1 VTRLSDVRKTKKEL
15 ISELEALR
23 RKVGETG
30 ALSVNQTAESRQALV
45 ALEESEEKY
54 RALFDNMAE
63 GFAYH
68 QMVLDENGKPVDF
81 IFLTLNEAFEKQ
93 TGLSKKET
101 IGKKA
106 TEILPGIDLDDF
118 KWIDVYG
125 KVAITQKPVAFE
137 RYFEP
142 LQRWYSVTAYSPK
155 VGYFATVF
163 EDVSE
168 RKRAEEVF
176 RESKERF
183 RVVVESTDDLVTIVD
198 SEGRFTYVNHTAEKI
213 LGVKPDACIGLKAFD
228 FVHPDDMEKTAE
240 WFEDCVSNRIVSGT
254 FDNRQ
259 VNRMTGGNRY
269 VHWTSNFHYDE
280 EGNVNH
286 VTGIARDFTKWKR
299 SEELLKASEQ
309 RFRAIVTNAQAIIF
323 IIDLDGTFLLSEGK
337 GLSVLGLEPGQV
349 VGQSAYDLY
358 AANPSIIQ
366 AIKDTLKGEMISDIL
381 DLDGIFF
388 DIFYSPYIDQDGNII
403 GTIGMAIDITERKRS
418 EEALIKS
425 KQMAAVGEIASGIAH
440 ELNNPMATILGCAE
454 SLLGRFD
461 QYDLLP
467 ESDRDFVREYLLM
480 IVTEIRHSSNIIHDL
495 LDFSRIRPLTLGP
508 LQISDLIL
516 STVNLMD
523 IQSRYR
529 NYDFTVKL
537 DEDLPDIVGDR
548 NRLRQ
553 VFIILLTNAAESM
566 KNGGEVF
573 VTVEHDSGAREIL
586 IMIKDEGVGIAKGD
600 IKKLFEPYYTTKI
613 TERGTGLGLPIARNI
628 LEKHNG
634 TIEVSSTLN
643 KGSTFT
649 VKLPI

>member
-1 VTRLSDVRKTKKEL
+1 MMNATGKTRKEL
-15 ISELEALR
+15 IKELEALR
-23 RKVGETG
+23 RKMDETG
-30 ALSVNQTAESRQALV
+30 ALSGKQTTERNHALI

-68 QMVLDENGKPVDF
+68 QIVLDENGKPVDY
-81 IFLTLNEAFEKQ
+81 IFLILNEAFEKL

-106 TEILPGIDLDDF
+106 TEVLPGIDLDDF

-125 KVAITQKPVAFE
+125 KVALTQEPVAFE

-142 LQRWYSVTAYSPK
+142 LLRWYSVTAYSPK

-163 EDVSE
+163 EDVTD
-168 RKRAEEVF
+168 RKKTEEIF
-176 RESKERF
+176 RESEERY

-198 SEGRFTYVNHTAEKI
+198 SEGRFTYVNYAAEKI
-213 LGVKPDACIGLKAFD
+213 LGVKPDRCAGLKASD
-228 FVHPDDMEKTAE
+228 FIHPDDMDKTAK
-240 WFEDCVSNRIVSGT
+240 WFESCVKNRIVSST
-254 FDNRQ
+254 ADNRQ
-259 VNRMTGGNRY
+259 VNRLTGETRY
-269 VHWTSNFHYDE
+269 LHWTSNFHYDE
-280 EGNVNH
+280 EGNVKN

-323 IIDLDGTFLLSEGK
+323 IIDMDGTFLLSEGK
-337 GLSVLGLEPGQV
+337 ALSLLGLKPGQV
-349 VGQSAYDLY
+349 VGQSVYDLY
-358 AANPSIIQ
+358 ADYPSIIQ
-366 AIKDTLKGEMISDIL
+366 AVKETLKGEMISDII

-388 DIFYSPYIDQDGNII
+388 DIFYSPYTDPDGNII

-418 EEALIKS
+418 EVALVKS
-425 KQMAAVGEIASGIAH
+425 EQMAAVGEIASGIAH
-440 ELNNPMATILGCAE
+440 ELNNPLATILGCTE
-454 SLLGRFD
+454 SLLQRFE

-467 ESDRDFVREYLLM
+467 ESDREFVRDYLLM
-480 IVTEIRHSSNIIHDL
+480 ILTEVRHSANIIHDL
-495 LDFSRIRPLTLGP
+495 LDFSRIRPLTLAP

-523 IQSRYR
+523 IQSRYG
-529 NYDFTVKL
+529 NYIFTVKL
-537 DEDLPDIVGDR
+537 NENLPDIVGDR

-566 KNGGEVF
+566 KNGGEIRI
-573 VTVEHDSGAREIL
+573 TAGHDAVGKKIF
-586 IMIKDEGVGIAKGD
+586 IKFQDEGVGIDEKD
-600 IKKLFEPYYTTKI
+600 KEKIFEPYYTTKI
-613 TERGTGLGLPIARNI
+613 TRRGTGLGLPIARNI
-628 LEKHNG
+628 IEKHNG

-643 KGSTFT
+643 RGSTVT
-649 VKLPI
+649 VKLPV